1 MIIFD
6 TTLLI
11 LFGLL
16 NPVWSNKM
24 LIRAK
29 SRFLAKKT
37 GGPEWSASSADAADL
52 LDYNLKFTYFV
63 MKCSCVS
70 SKEKRYVGGTDK
82 LFRTTPSKTLIVNPM
97 EDLFTTFFTV
107 LQLFKRPAQ
116 YF

>member
-63 MKCSCVS
+63 MKLGL
-70 SKEKRYVGGTDK
+70 KERYVVRRSYVHG
-82 LFRTTPSKTLIVNPM
+82 L
-97 EDLFTTFFTV
+97 
-107 LQLFKRPAQ
+107 
-116 YF
+116 

>member
-1 MIIFD
+1 MSSVIVELSDSVCSNFIPQKIISGSKMIIFD

-52 LDYNLKFTYFV
+52 LDYNLKFTHEACHKSKWKI
-63 MKCSCVS
+63 KCCHKGFLWSFCL
-70 SKEKRYVGGTDK
+70 T
-82 LFRTTPSKTLIVNPM
+82 
-97 EDLFTTFFTV
+97 
-107 LQLFKRPAQ
+107 
-116 YF
+116 